1 MRNTRVYTEQ
11 PLAKMLEERQL
22 VRLEPMG
29 SAHLIKVL
37 RMRSG
42 ARVTLFNGDGFDYSA
57 EIDAPKPEAAELR
70 VILKHR
76 NDAESPLKITLI
88 QALCRGEKMDWVLEK
103 ATELGV
109 HRIIPVQTE
118 RTEVQLDA
126 ERAGKRLAH
135 WQRVVVSACEQ
146 CGRASLPEILP
157 LLNLDARLA
166 SRLTAPWLSN
176 GMQAG
181 SAWVLEPGENL
192 LTQRIA
198 EFERAAPQT
207 MEIAVGPEGGFSERD
222 LAQFRAANFQTV
234 SFGPRILRTETA
246 GIAALAVLQSLWGDL
261 K

>member
-11 PLAKMLEERQL
+11 PLAKALADRQL

-57 EIDAPKPEAAELR
+57 EIEAPKPEAAELR
-70 VILKHR
+70 VISQHR

-135 WQRVVVSACEQ
+135 WQRVVISACEQ

-166 SRLTAPWLSN
+166 SRLTAPWQSN

-192 LTQRIA
+192 LSQRIA
-198 EFERAAPQT
+198 ELKLLAPQT

-222 LAQFRAANFQTV
+222 LAQFRAANFQPV

-246 GIAALAVLQSLWGDL
+246 GITALAVLQSLWGDL